1 MAGGTWSAQNKVR
14 PGAYINFKG
23 VSETSAT
30 AGTRGV
36 VTMPLP
42 MSWGAHVTELLS
54 TELQSGASLAKI
66 GYTANDEEAQL
77 YREALK
83 NCYKAIIYRLD
94 TGGSKATKTFGS
106 LTATAKY
113 AGTVGNRISVAVV
126 ANETKFDVLTYVDG
140 IQKDKQYALATA
152 ADVVD
157 NEWVDFSGTLA
168 LTASAG
174 ASLVGGLN
182 GTVSDA
188 NYTAYLSAIKT
199 YQWDTM
205 GVPVNNDTVA
215 ASVVSAI
222 AEMRDTYGKKVRA
235 VLYNYAANHEGIIV
249 VDQGYKTSFE
259 TVSATAFVA
268 YVAGLCA
275 GSGIASSN
283 TYHVI
288 PGATEI
294 VNAKT
299 DAEIATALSAGKMV
313 LSSRQDGA
321 IVIEQDINTLHTFT
335 VDKPYSFSKNRVIR
349 TLDEINN
356 RISLLFATTFIGKVN
371 NTTDGRNVF
380 KAGVISYMNGVQAQ
394 GAIRDFDSTTDVSIS
409 AGEAIDA
416 VVVNLAVTPVDS
428 IEKVY
433 MTVYV
438 G

>member
-1 MAGGTWSAQNKVR
+1 MAGGTWLSQNKVR

-23 VSETSAT
+23 VSESSSAVG
-30 AGTRGV
+30 ASGIM
-36 VTMPLP
+36 TMPLP
-42 MSWGAHVTELLS
+42 MSWGAQVTELLS
-54 TELQSGASLAKI
+54 TELQSGASLVKI
-66 GYTANDEEAQL
+66 GYTANDDEAQL

-94 TGGSKATKTFGS
+94 TGGTKAEKAFGN

-113 AGTVGNRISVAVV
+113 AGVVGNRISVAVI
-126 ANETKFDVLTYVDG
+126 ANGTKFDVVTYVDG
-140 IQKDKQYALATA
+140 AQKDRQYALELAS
-152 ADVVD
+152 DVVD
-157 NEWVDFSGTLA
+157 NDWVDFSGTLA
-168 LTASAG
+168 LTAQAG
-174 ASLVGGLN
+174 ANLIGGLD
-182 GTVSDA
+182 GSVTDA
-188 NYTAYLSAIKT
+188 NYTAYLTAIKT

-205 GVPVNNDTVA
+205 GIPVDNDTVA
-215 ASVVSAI
+215 AAVVSAI
-222 AEMRDTYGKKVRA
+222 TEMRDTYGKKVRA
-235 VLYNYAANHEGIIV
+235 VLYDYAADYEGIIV
-249 VDQGYKTSFE
+249 VDQGYKTSSE
-259 TVSATAFVA
+259 TVAATSFVA

-275 GSGIASSN
+275 GSGIATSN

-299 DAEIATALSAGKMV
+299 DAEIEAALAIGKIV

-356 RISLLFATTFIGKVN
+356 RIALLFATTFIGKVN
-371 NTTDGRNVF
+371 NTADGRNVF
-380 KAGVISYMNGVQAQ
+380 KAGVISYMNSVQAQ
-394 GAIRDFDSTTDVSIS
+394 GSIRDFDSTADIAIS
-409 AGEAIDA
+409 VGEAIDA
-416 VVVNLAVTPVDS
+416 VVVDLAVTPVDS

>member
-1 MAGGTWSAQNKVR
+1 MAGGTWLSQNKVR

-23 VSETSAT
+23 VSDASSA
-30 AGTRGV
+30 AGTSGI

-42 MSWGAHVTELLS
+42 MSWGAQVTELLS
-54 TELQSGASLAKI
+54 TELQSGASLVKI
-66 GYTANDEEAQL
+66 GYTANDPEAQL

-83 NCYKAIIYRLD
+83 NCYKAIIYRVD
-94 TGGSKATKTFGS
+94 SGGTKAAATIGN

-113 AGTVGNRISVAVV
+113 AGVVGNRISVAII
-126 ANETKFDVLTYVDG
+126 ANSTKFDVVTYVDG
-140 IQKDKQYALATA
+140 VQKDKQYALATV

-157 NEWVDFSGTLA
+157 NDWLDFSGTGVLA
-168 LTASAG
+168 ANAGTSLTAG
-174 ASLVGGLN
+174 TD
-182 GTVSDA
+182 GTVTNA
-188 NYTAYLSAIKT
+188 NYTAYLTAIQT

-205 GVPVNNDTVA
+205 GIPADNDTVA
-215 ASVVSAI
+215 AEVVTAI
-222 AEMRDTYGKKVRA
+222 TTMRDTYGKKVRA
-235 VLYNYAANHEGIIV
+235 VLYDYAADYEGIIV
-249 VDQGYKTSFE
+249 VDQGYKTAAE
-259 TVSATAFVA
+259 TVAATAFVA

-275 GSGIASSN
+275 GSGIATSN

-288 PGATEI
+288 TGATEI
-294 VNAKT
+294 VNPKT
-299 DAEIATALSAGKMV
+299 DAEIITALEAGKMV

-356 RISLLFATTFIGKVN
+356 KIALLFATTFIGKVD
-371 NTTDGRNVF
+371 NTQDGRNVF
-380 KAGVISYMNGVQAQ
+380 KAGIISYLNTVLAQ
-394 GAIRDFDSTTDVSIS
+394 GAIRDFDSTADIAIS

-416 VVVNLAVTPVDS
+416 VVVDLAVTPVDS

>member
-1 MAGGTWSAQNKVR
+1 MAGGTWASQNKVR

-23 VSETSAT
+23 VSEASSA
-30 AGTRGV
+30 AGTKGI

-42 MSWGAHVTELLS
+42 MSWGAQVTELLS
-54 TELQSGASLAKI
+54 TELQSGASLSKI
-66 GYTANDEEAQL
+66 GYVVNDDEAQL

-83 NCYKAIIYRLD
+83 NCYKAIIYRVD
-94 TGGSKATKTFGS
+94 SGGTKATKTFGN

-113 AGTVGNRISVAVV
+113 EGVVGNRISVAVLE
-126 ANETKFDVLTYVDG
+126 NGTKFDVVTYVDG
-140 IQKDKQYALATA
+140 VQKDKQYALALA
-152 ADVVD
+152 SDVVD
-157 NEWVDFSGTLA
+157 NDWADFSGTLA
-168 LTASAG
+168 LSAQAG
-174 ASLVGGLN
+174 ALLAGGLD
-182 GTVSDA
+182 GTVSNS
-188 NYTAYLSAIKT
+188 NYTAYLTAIKT

-205 GVPVNNDTVA
+205 CIPADNDTVA
-215 ASVVSAI
+215 AEVVAAI
-222 AEMRDTYGKKVRA
+222 TELRDTYGKKVRA
-235 VLYNYAANHEGIIV
+235 VVYDYIVDYEGIIV
-249 VDQGYKTSFE
+249 TDQGYKTAYE

-275 GSGIASSN
+275 GSGIATSN

-294 VNAKT
+294 VNPKT
-299 DAEIATALSAGKMV
+299 DAEIETALAAGKMV

-335 VDKPYSFSKNRVIR
+335 VDKPYAFSKNRVIR

-356 RISLLFATTFIGKVN
+356 RIALLFATSFIGKVS
-371 NTTDGRNVF
+371 NTADGRNVF
-380 KAGVISYMNGVQAQ
+380 KAGIISCLNTVQAQ
-394 GAIRDFDSTTDVSIS
+394 GAIIDFDSTADIS
-409 AGEAIDA
+409 VAAGEAIDS
-416 VVVNLAVTPVDS
+416 VIVNVAITPVDS